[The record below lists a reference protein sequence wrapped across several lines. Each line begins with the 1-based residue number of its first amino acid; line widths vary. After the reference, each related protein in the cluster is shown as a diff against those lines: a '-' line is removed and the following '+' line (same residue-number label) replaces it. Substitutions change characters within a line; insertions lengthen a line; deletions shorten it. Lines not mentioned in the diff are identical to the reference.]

1 MPLPHHKRTET
12 GAYRRE
18 RADSLAKNL
27 RHDYPEFNNVRG
39 DTKLGTL
46 KKESGATSIAG
57 VRKYLR
63 QGR

>member
-1 MPLPHHKRTET
+1 MGLPHHKRTEE
-12 GAYRRE
+12 GVFRRE

-27 RHDYPEFNNVRG
+27 RKDYPEFYKVRG
-39 DTKLGTL
+39 DTKLGAL

-63 QGR
+63 KER